1 MIFFFKIKIKRSQ
14 PSAAPQVI
22 AKPEFSVH
30 FPVET
35 VPAPFYASP
44 MNLPH
49 TLLPPHA
56 EMVRAMLE
64 RDTTYEGVFFTAV
77 KTTGIFCRPGCTARS
92 PKPENVE
99 FFAHA
104 DECLAAGYRACLR
117 CKPMDAA
124 AIAPD
129 WVQKLLKSVELD
141 PDIRWT
147 DAQLQA
153 EGIEPLK
160 LRRWFKQH
168 FGMTFHAWLRT
179 RRLGMAL
186 GGIKQGDSID
196 SAAFDS
202 GYESLSGFRDAFQKS
217 FHITPGRAA
226 NSEPLLF
233 TRLTTPLGPMIAM
246 AERRGLVLLEF
257 LDQPSL
263 TREVQSLQS
272 RHGYAVAP
280 GHNGHLQH
288 IEEQL
293 AEYFAGERTE
303 FSVPLHMPGSEFSRQ
318 VWAELAHIPYGHTT
332 TYGAI
337 AATLGKPGASRA
349 VGLANGH
356 NRLSIIVPCHRV
368 IGADGSLTGYA
379 GGQPRKAFL
388 LRLEKAVVQITE
400 QLAF

>member
-1 MIFFFKIKIKRSQ
+1 MEATRDAIY
-14 PSAAPQVI
+14 AA
-22 AKPEFSVH
+22 
-30 FPVET
+30 
-35 VPAPFYASP
+35 P
-44 MNLPH
+44 MNLQK
-49 TLLPPHA
+49 TLLPPRA

-64 RDTTYEGVFFTAV
+64 RDTSYEGVFFTAV

-92 PKPENVE
+92 PKPANVE
-99 FFAHA
+99 FFASA
-104 DECLAAGYRACLR
+104 EQCLAAGYRACKR
-117 CKPMDAA
+117 CKPLDTAA
-124 AIAPD
+124 SAPD
-129 WVQKLLKSVELD
+129 WVQKLFKSVDAD
-141 PDIRWT
+141 PEQRWT
-147 DAQLQA
+147 DARLLA

-196 SAAFDS
+196 DVAFDS

-257 LDQPSL
+257 LDQASLNPS
-263 TREVQSLQS
+263 VQALQN
-272 RHGYAVAP
+272 RFGYAVAP
-280 GHNGHLQH
+280 GHNAHLQQ

-293 AEYFAGERTE
+293 SAYFAGTLTE
-303 FSVPLHMPGSEFSRQ
+303 FSVALHMPGSEFSRR
-318 VWAELAHIPYGHTT
+318 VWAELAKIPYGRTT

-337 AATLGKPGASRA
+337 AAILGKPGASRA

-356 NRLSIIVPCHRV
+356 NRLSIVVPCHRV

-388 LRLEKAVVQITE
+388 LRLENAAVQLTE
-400 QLAF
+400 QLAL

>member
-1 MIFFFKIKIKRSQ
+1 MNI
-14 PSAAPQVI
+14 PAAV
-22 AKPEFSVH
+22 
-30 FPVET
+30 
-35 VPAPFYASP
+35 
-44 MNLPH
+44 
-49 TLLPPHA
+49 LPPHA

-64 RDTTYEGVFFTAV
+64 RDTAYEGVFFTAV
-77 KTTGIFCRPGCTARS
+77 KTTGIFCRPSCTARK

-104 DECLAAGYRACLR
+104 DECLCAGYRACLR
-117 CKPMDAA
+117 CKPLDAA

-129 WVQKLLKSVELD
+129 WVQRLLNAVDADRER
-141 PDIRWT
+141 RWS
-147 DAQLQA
+147 DAQLLA

-186 GGIKQGDSID
+186 GGIRQGTSID
-196 SAAFDS
+196 HAAFDS
-202 GYESLSGFRDAFQKS
+202 GYQSLSGFRDAFQKS

-246 AERRGLVLLEF
+246 AEQRGLVLLEF
-257 LDQPSL
+257 LDRPAL
-263 TREVQSLQS
+263 TREVEALQN
-272 RHGYAVAP
+272 RYGYAIAP
-280 GHNGHLQH
+280 GHNAHLQQ
-288 IEEQL
+288 IEVQL
-293 AEYFAGERTE
+293 ADYFAGKLTQ
-303 FSVPLHMPGSEFSRQ
+303 FSVPLHLPGSAFARE
-318 VWAELAHIPYGHTT
+318 VWAALLQIPYGHTS

-337 AATLGKPGASRA
+337 AAGLGKPGASRA

-356 NRLSIIVPCHRV
+356 NRLSIVVPCHRV
-368 IGADGSLTGYA
+368 IGADGSLTGYG

-388 LRLEKAVVQITE
+388 LRLENAALQMTQ

>member
-1 MIFFFKIKIKRSQ
+1 MHGLVPHIQRPAHCGAESKKFT
-14 PSAAPQVI
+14 VD
-22 AKPEFSVH
+22 
-30 FPVET
+30 FPVEPST
-35 VPAPFYASP
+35 NWFYSQP
-44 MNLPH
+44 MNIQ
-49 TLLPPHA
+49 TAVLPPHA

-64 RDTTYEGVFFTAV
+64 RDTAYEGVFFTAV
-77 KTTGIFCRPGCTARS
+77 KTTGIFCRPSCTARK

-104 DECLAAGYRACLR
+104 DECLSAGYRACLR
-117 CKPMDAA
+117 CKPLDAA

-129 WVQKLLKSVELD
+129 WVQRLLKAVETD
-141 PDIRWT
+141 PELRWS
-147 DAQLQA
+147 DAQLLA

-186 GGIKQGDSID
+186 GGIKQGTSID
-196 SAAFDS
+196 HAAFDS

-217 FHITPGRAA
+217 FHITPGRVAQ
-226 NSEPLLF
+226 SEPLLF

-257 LDQPSL
+257 LDRPAL
-263 TREVQSLQS
+263 TREVEELQN
-272 RHGYAVAP
+272 RYGYAVAP
-280 GHNGHLQH
+280 GHNAHLQQ
-288 IEEQL
+288 IEQQL
-293 AEYFAGERTE
+293 TAYFAGKLSE
-303 FSVPLHMPGSEFSRQ
+303 FSVPLHLPGSEFARQ
-318 VWAELAHIPYGHTT
+318 VWSALLQIPYGHTS

-337 AATLGKPGASRA
+337 AAGLGKPGASRA

-356 NRLSIIVPCHRV
+356 NRLSIVVPCHRV
-368 IGADGSLTGYA
+368 IGADGSLTGYG

-388 LRLEKAVVQITE
+388 LRLENAAVQLT
-400 QLAF
+400 QPLAF

>member
-1 MIFFFKIKIKRSQ
+1 
-14 PSAAPQVI
+14 
-22 AKPEFSVH
+22 
-30 FPVET
+30 
-35 VPAPFYASP
+35 
-44 MNLPH
+44 MNIQ
-49 TLLPPHA
+49 TTALPPHA

-64 RDTTYEGVFFTAV
+64 RDTAYEGVFFTAV
-77 KTTGIFCRPGCTARS
+77 KTTGIFCRPSCTARK

-104 DECLAAGYRACLR
+104 DDCLSAGYRACLR
-117 CKPMDAA
+117 CKPLDAA

-129 WVQKLLKSVELD
+129 WVQRLLSAVDAD
-141 PDIRWT
+141 PEVRWS
-147 DAQLQA
+147 DAQLLA

-186 GGIKQGDSID
+186 GGIKQGASID
-196 SAAFDS
+196 HAAFDS

-217 FHITPGRAA
+217 FNITPGRVAQ
-226 NSEPLLF
+226 SEPLLF

-257 LDQPSL
+257 LDRPAL
-263 TREVQSLQS
+263 TREVEQLQA
-272 RHGYAVAP
+272 RYGYAVAP
-280 GHNGHLQH
+280 GHNAHLQQ
-288 IEEQL
+288 IETQL
-293 AEYFAGERTE
+293 AEYFAGRLNE
-303 FSVPLHMPGSEFSRQ
+303 FSVALHLPGSEFDRQ
-318 VWAELAHIPYGHTT
+318 VWAALLQIPYGHTS

-356 NRLSIIVPCHRV
+356 NRLSIVVPCHRV
-368 IGADGSLTGYA
+368 IGADGALTGYG

-388 LRLEKAVVQITE
+388 LRLENAATQLTQ

>member
-1 MIFFFKIKIKRSQ
+1 
-14 PSAAPQVI
+14 
-22 AKPEFSVH
+22 
-30 FPVET
+30 
-35 VPAPFYASP
+35 
-44 MNLPH
+44 MNLQH

-64 RDTTYEGVFFTAV
+64 RDTSYEGVFFTAV

-99 FFAHA
+99 FFARA

-117 CKPMDAA
+117 CKPMGAA
-124 AIAPD
+124 AIAPQ
-129 WVQKLLKSVELD
+129 WIQKLFTLVDAAPEQ
-141 PDIRWT
+141 RWS
-147 DAQLQA
+147 DSQLLA

-168 FGMTFHAWLRT
+168 FAMTFHAWLRT
-179 RRLGMAL
+179 RRLDMAL
-186 GGIKQGDSID
+186 DGIKQGESID

-257 LDQPSL
+257 LDQSSL
-263 TREVQSLQS
+263 TREVESLQT
-272 RHGYAVAP
+272 RYGYAVAP
-280 GHNGHLQH
+280 GHNRHLQQ
-288 IEEQL
+288 IEEEL
-293 AEYFAGERTE
+293 SAYFAGKLTH
-303 FSVPLHMPGSEFSRQ
+303 FTVALHMPGSEFSRQ
-318 VWAELAHIPYGHTT
+318 VWAELEKIPYGQTT

-337 AATLGKPGASRA
+337 ASLLGKPGASRA

-356 NRLSIIVPCHRV
+356 NRLSIVVPCHRV

-388 LRLEKAVVQITE
+388 LRLENAAVQITE
-400 QLAF
+400 QLTL

>member
-1 MIFFFKIKIKRSQ
+1 
-14 PSAAPQVI
+14 
-22 AKPEFSVH
+22 
-30 FPVET
+30 
-35 VPAPFYASP
+35 
-44 MNLPH
+44 MNIQ
-49 TLLPPHA
+49 TALLPPHA

-64 RDTTYEGVFFTAV
+64 RDTAYEGVFFTAV

-117 CKPMDAA
+117 CKPLDAA

-129 WVQKLLKSVELD
+129 WVQTLLKSVNGD
-141 PDIRWT
+141 PEQRWT
-147 DAQLQA
+147 DAQLLA
-153 EGIEPLK
+153 KGIEPLK

-168 FGMTFHAWLRT
+168 LGMTFHAWLRT

-226 NSEPLLF
+226 QSEPLLF

-257 LDQPSL
+257 LDRPAL
-263 TREVQSLQS
+263 TREVEELQN
-272 RHGYAVAP
+272 RYGYAVAP
-280 GHNGHLQH
+280 GHNTYLQQ
-288 IEEQL
+288 IEVEL
-293 AEYFAGERTE
+293 AQYFAGKLTE
-303 FSVPLHMPGSEFSRQ
+303 FSVALHLPGSEFDRQ
-318 VWAELAHIPYGHTT
+318 VWAQLAKIPYGKTS
-332 TYGAI
+332 TYGSI
-337 AATLGKPGASRA
+337 AGLLGKPGASRA

-356 NRLSIIVPCHRV
+356 NRLAIVVPCHRV
-368 IGADGSLTGYA
+368 IGADGSLTGYG

-388 LRLEKAVVQITE
+388 LRLENAAMQVNQP
-400 QLAF
+400 LAF

>member
-1 MIFFFKIKIKRSQ
+1 ME
-14 PSAAPQVI
+14 AGHDA
-22 AKPEFSVH
+22 
-30 FPVET
+30 
-35 VPAPFYASP
+35 FYAAS
-44 MNLPH
+44 MNLQN
-49 TLLPPHA
+49 TLLPPRA

-64 RDTTYEGVFFTAV
+64 RDTAYEGVFFTAV

-92 PKPENVE
+92 PKPDNVE

-104 DECLAAGYRACLR
+104 DECLSAGYRACLR
-117 CKPMDAA
+117 CKPLDAA
-124 AIAPD
+124 AIAPH
-129 WVQKLLKSVELD
+129 WVQKLLKAVDAD
-141 PDIRWT
+141 PEQRWT

-179 RRLGMAL
+179 RRLGIAL

-226 NSEPLLF
+226 HSEALLF

-257 LDQPSL
+257 LDRPAL
-263 TREVQSLQS
+263 TREVEELQNRYS
-272 RHGYAVAP
+272 YAVAP
-280 GHNGHLQH
+280 GHNQHLQQ

-293 AEYFAGERTE
+293 AGYFAGQLKQ
-303 FSVPLHMPGSEFSRQ
+303 FSVALHLPGSEFSRQ
-318 VWAELAHIPYGHTT
+318 VWAELGKIPYGHTT

-356 NRLSIIVPCHRV
+356 NRLSIVVPCHRV
-368 IGADGSLTGYA
+368 IGADGSLTGYG

-388 LRLEKAVVQITE
+388 LRLENATVQMTR

>member
-1 MIFFFKIKIKRSQ
+1 MR
-14 PSAAPQVI
+14 P
-22 AKPEFSVH
+22 
-30 FPVET
+30 
-35 VPAPFYASP
+35 YAQP
-44 MNLPH
+44 MNLQNAV
-49 TLLPPHA
+49 LPPHA

-64 RDTTYEGVFFTAV
+64 RDTAYEGVFFTAV
-77 KTTGIFCRPGCTARS
+77 KTTGIFCRPSCTARK
-92 PKPENVE
+92 PKPQNVE

-104 DECLAAGYRACLR
+104 DECLSAGYRACLR
-117 CKPMDAA
+117 CKPLDAA

-129 WVQKLLKSVELD
+129 WVQRLLTLVDAE
-141 PDIRWT
+141 PEQRWT
-147 DAQLQA
+147 DIQLQT

-186 GGIKQGDSID
+186 GGIKQGESID
-196 SAAFDS
+196 NVAFDS

-217 FHITPGRAA
+217 FHITPGRAV

-257 LDQPSL
+257 LDRPAL
-263 TREVQSLQS
+263 TREVEELQN
-272 RHGYAVAP
+272 RYGYAVAP
-280 GHNGHLQH
+280 GQNPHLQQ
-288 IEEQL
+288 IE
-293 AEYFAGERTE
+293 AELTQYFAGKRTE
-303 FSVPLHMPGSEFSRQ
+303 FSVPLHLPGSEFARQ
-318 VWAELAHIPYGHTT
+318 VWAELAQIPYGQTS
-332 TYGAI
+332 TYGTI
-337 AATLGKPGASRA
+337 AALLGKPGASRA

-356 NRLSIIVPCHRV
+356 NRLAIVLPCHRV
-368 IGADGSLTGYA
+368 IGADGSLTGYG

-388 LRLEKAVVQITE
+388 LRLEQAAVQITQ

>member
-1 MIFFFKIKIKRSQ
+1 
-14 PSAAPQVI
+14 
-22 AKPEFSVH
+22 
-30 FPVET
+30 
-35 VPAPFYASP
+35 
-44 MNLPH
+44 MNLQN

-64 RDTTYEGVFFTAV
+64 RDTAYEGVFFTAV

-124 AIAPD
+124 AIAPH
-129 WVQKLLKSVELD
+129 WVQQLLKSVNAD
-141 PDIRWT
+141 PEQRWT
-147 DAQLQA
+147 DAQLIA

-168 FGMTFHAWLRT
+168 LGMTFHAWLRT

-186 GGIKQGDSID
+186 GGIKQGHSID
-196 SAAFDS
+196 SAAYDS

-233 TRLTTPLGPMIAM
+233 TRLITPLGPMIAM

-263 TREVQSLQS
+263 SREVQALQN
-272 RHGYAVAP
+272 RFGYVVAP
-280 GHNGHLQH
+280 GHNGHLQQ
-288 IEEQL
+288 IEDQL
-293 AEYFAGERTE
+293 SEYFAGKRTE
-303 FSVPLHMPGSEFSRQ
+303 FSVALHMPGSEFSRQ
-318 VWAELAHIPYGHTT
+318 VWAELAHIPYGQTT

-337 AATLGKPGASRA
+337 ASTLGKPGASRA

-356 NRLSIIVPCHRV
+356 NRLSIVVPCHRV

-388 LRLEKAVVQITE
+388 LRLEKAAVQITE

>member
-1 MIFFFKIKIKRSQ
+1 
-14 PSAAPQVI
+14 
-22 AKPEFSVH
+22 
-30 FPVET
+30 
-35 VPAPFYASP
+35 
-44 MNLPH
+44 MNLQD

-64 RDTTYEGVFFTAV
+64 RDTAYEGVFFTAV
-77 KTTGIFCRPGCTARS
+77 KTTGIFCRPSCTARK

-104 DECLAAGYRACLR
+104 DECMSAGYRACLR
-117 CKPMDAA
+117 CKPLDAA

-129 WVQKLLKSVELD
+129 WVQRLLKSVDAD
-141 PDIRWT
+141 PERRWT
-147 DAQLQA
+147 DVQLLA

-186 GGIKQGDSID
+186 GGIRQGDSID

-226 NSEPLLF
+226 HSEPLLF

-257 LDQPSL
+257 LDRPAL
-263 TREVQSLQS
+263 TREVEALQN
-272 RHGYAVAP
+272 RYGYAVAP
-280 GHNGHLQH
+280 GHNAHLQQ
-288 IEEQL
+288 IEDEL
-293 AEYFAGERTE
+293 AHYFAGKLTE
-303 FSVPLHMPGSEFSRQ
+303 FKVPLHLPGSEFSRQ
-318 VWAELAHIPYGHTT
+318 VWAELAKIPYGQTS
-332 TYGAI
+332 TYGTI
-337 AATLGKPGASRA
+337 AARLGKPGASRA

-356 NRLSIIVPCHRV
+356 NRLSIVLPCHRV
-368 IGADGSLTGYA
+368 IGADGSLTGYG

-388 LRLEKAVVQITE
+388 LRLEKAAVQITH

>member
-1 MIFFFKIKIKRSQ
+1 
-14 PSAAPQVI
+14 
-22 AKPEFSVH
+22 
-30 FPVET
+30 
-35 VPAPFYASP
+35 
-44 MNLPH
+44 MNLH
-49 TLLPPHA
+49 STLLPPHA
-56 EMVRAMLE
+56 EMVRAMLD
-64 RDTTYEGVFFTAV
+64 RNTAYEGVFFTAV
-77 KTTGIFCRPGCTARS
+77 KTTGIFCRPSCTARK

-99 FFAHA
+99 FFANA
-104 DECLAAGYRACLR
+104 DECLSAGYRACLR
-117 CKPMDAA
+117 CKPLDAA

-129 WVQKLLKSVELD
+129 WVQTLLKSVDAD
-141 PDIRWT
+141 PEQRWT
-147 DAQLQA
+147 DARLLA

-217 FHITPGRAA
+217 FHITPGRVA

-257 LDQPSL
+257 LDRPAL
-263 TREVQSLQS
+263 TREVEELQN
-272 RHGYAVAP
+272 RYGYAVAP
-280 GHNGHLQH
+280 GHNMHLQQ
-288 IEEQL
+288 IEQELALYFSGQL
-293 AEYFAGERTE
+293 KHFEVA
-303 FSVPLHMPGSEFSRQ
+303 LHLPGSEFARQ
-318 VWAELAHIPYGHTT
+318 VWAELATIPYGQTT
-332 TYGAI
+332 TYGTL
-337 AATLGKPGASRA
+337 AARLGKPGASRA
-349 VGLANGH
+349 VGLANGQ
-356 NRLSIIVPCHRV
+356 NRLSIVVPCHRV
-368 IGADGSLTGYA
+368 IGADGSLTGYG

-388 LRLEKAVVQITE
+388 LRLESAASQITR

>member
-1 MIFFFKIKIKRSQ
+1 
-14 PSAAPQVI
+14 
-22 AKPEFSVH
+22 
-30 FPVET
+30 
-35 VPAPFYASP
+35 
-44 MNLPH
+44 MNLQH

-64 RDTTYEGVFFTAV
+64 RDTAYEGVFFTAV
-77 KTTGIFCRPGCTARS
+77 KTTGIFCRPSCTARK

-104 DECLAAGYRACLR
+104 DECLSAGYRACLR
-117 CKPMDAA
+117 CKPLNAA

-129 WVQKLLKSVELD
+129 WVQKLLKAVDAAPEL
-141 PDIRWT
+141 RWT
-147 DAQLQA
+147 DAQLLA

-186 GGIKQGDSID
+186 DGIKQGDSID

-257 LDQPSL
+257 LDQASL
-263 TREVQSLQS
+263 PREVEALQN
-272 RHGYAVAP
+272 RFGYAVAP
-280 GHNGHLQH
+280 GHNVHLQH

-293 AEYFAGERTE
+293 AEYFAGSRTE
-303 FSVPLHMPGSEFSRQ
+303 FNVALHMPGSEFSRQ
-318 VWAELAHIPYGHTT
+318 VWAELAKIPYGQTT

-337 AATLGKPGASRA
+337 ATLLGKPGASRA

-356 NRLSIIVPCHRV
+356 NRLSIVVPCHRV

-388 LRLEKAVVQITE
+388 LRLENAAVQLTE